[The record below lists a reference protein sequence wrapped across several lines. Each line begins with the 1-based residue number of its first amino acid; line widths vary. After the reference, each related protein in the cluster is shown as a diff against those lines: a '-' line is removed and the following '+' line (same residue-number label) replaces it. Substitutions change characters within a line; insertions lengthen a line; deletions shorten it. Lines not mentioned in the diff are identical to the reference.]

1 MFDIFR
7 SRTKAVRIMLGAML
21 GVIALSMLVYLIPGT
36 GMTTTAADSGDQV
49 VAQIG
54 GSDVTVGDIQQ
65 QLKNRLQNQQLPP
78 DLAATYIPQLV
89 DQAIAER
96 AVAYEAE
103 QLGFRISDRD
113 LAETLRSI
121 PVANQA
127 PDVYRQAI
135 EQQYGITVANFE
147 DNVRV
152 KSYEDA
158 ITNLAEEGIVVT
170 PAEVEE
176 EYRKNNEKIKI
187 DYIGL
192 DPSKVAST
200 LKSTPEQ
207 VSAYF
212 ARNRNFYRLPE
223 TRNVQMIVADQAKV
237 AQSIP
242 VGDTQVQ
249 SFYNSHL
256 DQYRTPER
264 VRARHILLS
273 TTNKPKDEVAKIRA
287 QAEDLLKQLKAG
299 ADFAELAKK
308 SSQDTASAVKGG
320 DLGWVSRGQ
329 MVKNFEDTVFTLKEN
344 ELSGIVTTDYG
355 FHIIQVLER
364 QAPHLQT
371 LDEVKSQIVTTLRN
385 QSVFERM
392 QELADQARTELVKS
406 PQNAQ
411 QIATK
416 LDLGFISDAR
426 YAPGTALPILGKDQQ
441 VNSALMAMKPGE
453 VSQVLQAGNRLAV
466 AVLLGINPPRP
477 TELAEVEAQ
486 VRKAEQ
492 QARAEEVVKAKAAQA
507 AELLKQNG
515 GDIHAAAKAVGAE
528 VTSTDFFGR
537 TGAAEGIGSAAVI
550 SDAFDKPVGSTFG
563 PLTINPQTIVA
574 KIVEHQAPDPA
585 KFAQERDG
593 IVLQL
598 KAKKA
603 NDRLNLLQD
612 SILSDLIQRGKVKK
626 HQAVIQKL
634 IAQYR

>member
-1 MFDIFR
+1 MFDLFR
-7 SRTKAVRIMLGAML
+7 SRAKAVRIMLGAML
-21 GVIALSMLVYLIPGT
+21 GIIALSMLVYLIPGT
-36 GMTTTAADSGDQV
+36 GMTTSASDSGDQV

-103 QLGFRISDRD
+103 QLGFRVSDRD
-113 LAETLRSI
+113 LADTLRSI

-152 KSYEDA
+152 KSYEDD
-158 ITNLAEEGIVVT
+158 ITNLAEEGIIVT

-176 EYRKNNEKIKI
+176 EYRKNNEKIKLE
-187 DYIGL
+187 YIGL

-212 ARNRNFYRLPE
+212 ERNRNFYRLPE
-223 TRNVQMIVADQAKV
+223 TRNIQMIVADQAKV

-242 VGDTQVQ
+242 VTDTQVQ

-264 VRARHILLS
+264 VHARHILLS
-273 TTNKPKDEVAKIRA
+273 TTNKPKDEVPKIRA
-287 QAEDLLKQLKAG
+287 QAEDLLKQLKTG

-344 ELSGIVTTDYG
+344 ELSGVVTTDYG
-355 FHIIQVLER
+355 FHIIQVLEK
-364 QAPHLQT
+364 QVPHLQT
-371 LDEVKSQIVTTLRN
+371 VDEVKSQIVTTLRN

-392 QELADQARTELVKS
+392 QELVDQAHAELVKS

-426 YAPGTALPILGKDQQ
+426 FRPGAELPILGKDQQ
-441 VNSALMAMKPGE
+441 VGTALMAMKPGE

-477 TELAEVEAQ
+477 TELAEVEPQ
-486 VRKAEQ
+486 VRKAELQ
-492 QARAEEVVKAKAAQA
+492 VRAVDVVKAKAAQA

-515 GDIHAAAKAVGAE
+515 GDIQAAAKAIGAE
-528 VTSTDFFGR
+528 VTTTDFFGR
-537 TGAAEGIGSAAVI
+537 SGAAEGIGSAAVI
-550 SDAFDKPVGSTFG
+550 SDAFDKPVGATFG

-574 KIVEHQAPDPA
+574 KIIEHQAPDPA
-585 KFAQERDG
+585 KLAQDRDG

-626 HQAVIQKL
+626 HQAVIQRL

>member
-176 EYRKNNEKIKI
+176 EYRKNNEKIKL